1 MKTIIGLLIAG
12 IIFIA
17 GCTTGQQNPQACT
30 AEAKLC
36 PDGTAVGR
44 NPSNNCEF
52 DPCPV
57 NDDFSYL
64 CGERTICP
72 TVGNCI
78 KSDPCKDNEIVKK
91 CGSMIICPD
100 GEGYDKF
107 SIVDEKCFEINYL
120 RDPCGELPGG
130 RVMQITPE
138 ICQQAGGNWNECG
151 NVCTGYGPDCI
162 GIAVC
167 NPQCECGGIAGF
179 NCPAGYECRLSG
191 KIVDEIGV
199 CIPKANV

>member
-1 MKTIIGLLIAG
+1 MKTIIGLIIAS

-17 GCTTGQQNPQACT
+17 GCVQQPVTVFCT

-44 NPSNNCEF
+44 NPAKNCEF
-52 DPCPV
+52 DPCKV
-57 NDDFSYL
+57 QVVTDAEQ
-64 CGERTICP
+64 CEGGK
-72 TVGNCI
+72 TVT
-78 KSDPCKDNEIVKK
+78 
-91 CGSMIICPD
+91 CPD
-100 GEGYDKF
+100 GTQYDRWNV
-107 SIVDEKCFEINYL
+107 VDGKCFEINYL

-179 NCPAGYECRLSG
+179 TCPDGYECRLSG
-191 KIVDEIGV
+191 KIADEMGV
-199 CIPKANV
+199 CIP